1 MNHDEN
7 NNKNPLEEDMKKH
20 DNETS
25 SEYSTTDSANNPPS
39 EEENKH
45 SEYQFSHQTE
55 LDSYANEPTNELEN
69 KSSNN
74 NSEEAQTADSETKNA
89 TSKPKH
95 KSQKR
100 NLGISAIIGGL
111 SGGLIAALTIVILLS
126 SDIVSIG
133 ESPAEETSQSDSS
146 SDTEEVISTNV
157 SDDDNIDF
165 SVDEA
170 TKAVVGVSRL
180 QKANIWE
187 PDQEA
192 GTGSGIIYKKENDK
206 AYVVTNHH
214 VVAGAE
220 DVQVTLSNEEKIPAK
235 VLGSDELAD
244 LAVLEIDGSN
254 VDTVAKLGTSEDIQ
268 VGETVVAIGNPLGM
282 EFSNSLTKGIISGLN
297 RSVPVDT
304 NGDRQPDWVTEV
316 IQTDAAINPGNS
328 GGALVNLDGEI
339 IGINSMKIAQN
350 AVEGIGFAIPIDTAK
365 PIMEQLETE
374 GKVAR
379 PYIGI
384 SVASLEEV
392 PLQYR
397 RNIDIPEDFDG
408 GIVIANVEQGS
419 PAAKADLQQYDILS
433 KINGEK
439 IESLIDLRKYLYSE
453 AKVGETIEI
462 EFYHNGEKQTSN
474 LELTERTIE

>member
-244 LAVLEIDGSN
+244 LAVLEIDGS
-254 VDTVAKLGTSEDIQ
+254 
-268 VGETVVAIGNPLGM
+268 
-282 EFSNSLTKGIISGLN
+282 
-297 RSVPVDT
+297 
-304 NGDRQPDWVTEV
+304 
-316 IQTDAAINPGNS
+316 
-328 GGALVNLDGEI
+328 
-339 IGINSMKIAQN
+339 
-350 AVEGIGFAIPIDTAK
+350 
-365 PIMEQLETE
+365 
-374 GKVAR
+374 
-379 PYIGI
+379 
-384 SVASLEEV
+384 
-392 PLQYR
+392 
-397 RNIDIPEDFDG
+397 
-408 GIVIANVEQGS
+408 
-419 PAAKADLQQYDILS
+419 
-433 KINGEK
+433 
-439 IESLIDLRKYLYSE
+439 
-453 AKVGETIEI
+453 
-462 EFYHNGEKQTSN
+462 
-474 LELTERTIE
+474 

>member
-1 MNHDEN
+1 
-7 NNKNPLEEDMKKH
+7 
-20 DNETS
+20 
-25 SEYSTTDSANNPPS
+25 SANNPPS

-100 NLGISAIIGGL
+100 NLEISAIIGGL

-170 TKAVVGVSRL
+170 TKAVVDVSRL

-192 GTGSGIIYKKENDK
+192 GTGSSIIYKKENDK

-297 RSVPVDT
+297 RSVPVAT

-384 SVASLEEV
+384 SVASIEEV

-397 RNIDIPEDFDG
+397 KNVDIPENFDG
-408 GIVIANVEQGS
+408 GIIIANVEQGS
-419 PAAKADLQQYDILS
+419 PAAKANLQQYDILT

-439 IESLIDLRKYLYSE
+439 IESLIDLRKFLYAE
-453 AKVGETIEI
+453 AKVGETIDI
-462 EFYHNGEKQTSN
+462 EFYHSGEKQTSK
-474 LELTERTIE
+474 